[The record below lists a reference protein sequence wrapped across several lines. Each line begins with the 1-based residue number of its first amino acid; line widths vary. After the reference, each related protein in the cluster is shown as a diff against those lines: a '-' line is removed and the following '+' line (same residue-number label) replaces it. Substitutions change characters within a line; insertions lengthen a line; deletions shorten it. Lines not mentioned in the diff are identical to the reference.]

1 MTYIV
6 NNPLGIVYHSYTMEE
21 DYDVFGLKMNCSKA
35 RLTKKFKEMKEK
47 YKGDDVNTKRIYK
60 ARTNIELGRTKEV
73 VEQEE
78 HEKREQEEMT
88 RNRNQNTT
96 NSTHTFNGKPMS
108 LDAIKKL
115 PGIDSLKLVPG
126 LENIFEDDSFFQGG
140 QGFNEY
146 FRNMMNKAG
155 YVNNNNNGQS
165 TSGANNGRN
174 TVTNVSY
181 VMRGGKMVK
190 ISEDTNAN

>member
-1 MTYIV
+1 
-6 NNPLGIVYHSYTMEE
+6 
-21 DYDVFGLKMNCSKA
+21 
-35 RLTKKFKEMKEK
+35 R
-47 YKGDDVNTKRIYK
+47 
-60 ARTNIELGRTKEV
+60 
-73 VEQEE
+73 
-78 HEKREQEEMT
+78 EKREREERV
-88 RNRNQNTT
+88 RNNTT
-96 NSTHTFNGKPMS
+96 NSTHTFNGKTMS
-108 LDAIKKL
+108 LEDIKKL

-155 YVNNNNNGQS
+155 YNNNNGQS
-165 TSGANNGRN
+165 TSGAANNGRN

-190 ISEDTNAN
+190 VSEDTTTS